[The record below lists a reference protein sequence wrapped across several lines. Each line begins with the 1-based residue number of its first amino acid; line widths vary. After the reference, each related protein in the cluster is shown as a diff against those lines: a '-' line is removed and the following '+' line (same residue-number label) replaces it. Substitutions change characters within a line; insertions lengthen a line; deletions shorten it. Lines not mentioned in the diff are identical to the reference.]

1 MQEEIYVSVTCMPA
15 NTTVIPEGRKILSQ
29 EYQKMR
35 YREVFQ
41 RWKCL
46 RLPSEIWAFIFS
58 KSKRQKTMHYMSDLL
73 RRENVLRRGEDNGLT
88 TL

>member
-1 MQEEIYVSVTCMPA
+1 M
-15 NTTVIPEGRKILSQ
+15 KI
-29 EYQKMR
+29 
-35 YREVFQ
+35 
-41 RWKCL
+41 L

-73 RRENVLRRGEDNGLT
+73 RRENVLHREEDNGLT